1 MTLKELRKSKGITQK
16 EMAKLLGMNEVS
28 IVRYEKGTILPPVD
42 VFVRMCKILKLNN
55 TQKLELL
62 KELTKERIIWNY
74 IM

>member
-28 IVRYEKGTILPPVD
+28 IVRYEKGTIIPPVD

>member
-16 EMAKLLGMNEVS
+16 EMAEALGMNEVS

-62 KELTKERIIWNY
+62 KELTKERII
-74 IM
+74 

>member
-1 MTLKELRKSKGITQK
+1 MTLKELRKERGITQK
-16 EMAKLLGMNEVS
+16 EMAEALGMNEVS

-42 VFVRMCKILKLNN
+42 VFQRMCKILKLNN
-55 TQKLELL
+55 TQKLDLL

>member
-1 MTLKELRKSKGITQK
+1 MTLKELRKERGITQK

>member
-1 MTLKELRKSKGITQK
+1 MTLKELRRERGITQK

>member
-55 TQKLELL
+55 PQKLELI
-62 KELTKERIIWNY
+62 KELTKERII
-74 IM
+74 